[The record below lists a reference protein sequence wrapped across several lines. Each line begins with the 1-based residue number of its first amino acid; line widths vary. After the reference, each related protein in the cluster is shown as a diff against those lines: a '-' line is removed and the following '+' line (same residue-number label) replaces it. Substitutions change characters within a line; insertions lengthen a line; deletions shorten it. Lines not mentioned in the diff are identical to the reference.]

1 MARPRLVMPVRLVNI
16 RHVRIAADIAERIG
30 RSAGQV
36 AIEPPGAGPGFWAGG
51 PSAVWSDG
59 AFWLA
64 YRLRRPV
71 DQGRGFANVVAR
83 STDGV
88 RFETV
93 ATVTSEQFGAAS
105 LERPALV
112 PLADGG
118 WRLYVSCSTW
128 HSKHWWVEALDATS
142 AEKLPVGDRTTVLPG
157 DADTAWKDV
166 VVHRDVDDWRMWA
179 CRHPLDGG
187 DAEADRMTSWYATST
202 DGLTWT
208 FDGQALGPTS
218 GTWDARGARITSVL
232 ASDGA
237 GNGADSGAWTA
248 FYDGRASA
256 ADNWYERTG
265 VAVGDTPG
273 HFTATGAH
281 TPRGRTARY
290 LSVVQL
296 PDGVRV
302 YWEASRTDGAN
313 ELRTEY
319 VPRPLSLSQS

>member
-1 MARPRLVMPVRLVNI
+1 MT
-16 RHVRIAADIAERIG
+16 IAADIAERIG

-36 AIEPPGAGPGFWAGG
+36 AVDPPGDGPGFWAGG

-83 STDGV
+83 SIDGV

-128 HSKHWWVEALDATS
+128 HSKHWWVEAVDATS
-142 AEKLPVGDRTTVLPG
+142 AEKLPVGDRTVVLAG
-157 DADTAWKDV
+157 DAATAWKDV
-166 VVHRDVDDWRMWA
+166 VVHRDGNDWRMWA

-187 DAEADRMTSWYATST
+187 DDEADRMTSWYATSR

-208 FDGQALGPTS
+208 FDGQALGPRPDS
-218 GTWDARGARITSVL
+218 WDARGARITSVL
-232 ASDGA
+232 AD
-237 GNGADSGAWTA
+237 NGAWTA

-265 VAVGDTPG
+265 VALGDGPGRFNAVGGPTPEG
-273 HFTATGAH
+273 L
-281 TPRGRTARY
+281 TARY
-290 LSVVQL
+290 LSVVSC
-296 PDGVRV
+296 PK
-302 YWEASRTDGAN
+302 
-313 ELRTEY
+313 
-319 VPRPLSLSQS
+319 PSLV